1 MQGGEGG
8 KVSRSRLATAKQSD
22 YCIRQATTVHHVYT
36 CIEKHLGTVG
46 TVYGW
51 GTGGPWP
58 PPRLPLVIKVYIH
71 VHPPLIVS
79 NKSGH
84 QPHPPKLA
92 KKQTTYS
99 RLSNGAPL
107 PYPPLP
113 EKLGA
118 PMLWPYKVI
127 CLGNRNNV

>member
-8 KVSRSRLATAKQSD
+8 KVLRSRLATAKQSD

-58 PPRLPLVIKVYIH
+58 PP
-71 VHPPLIVS
+71 PPPPPPC
-79 NKSGH
+79 NKSLH
-84 QPHPPKLA
+84 TCAPPTDCIEQKRTAPPPPQAGQKADNVFTFVKWRPLA
-92 KKQTTYS
+92 LSCPPPPPPPSRKAGGTY
-99 RLSNGAPL
+99 AV
-107 PYPPLP
+107 
-113 EKLGA
+113 A
-118 PMLWPYKVI
+118 I
-127 CLGNRNNV
+127 